1 MEEKINILS
10 RVDLGFIV
18 RQEVDIELS
27 QDPKELNK
35 TILKEVF
42 RKIKRGEIG
51 KVDFR
56 TKKYI

>member
-18 RQEVDIELS
+18 RKEVELALAEN
-27 QDPKELNK
+27 PEELK
-35 TILKEVF
+35 KLILKEVF
-42 RKIKRGEIG
+42 QKIKRGEIG
-51 KVDFR
+51 KVDLE